1 MYRQLASVME
11 TIHHTE
17 AFEGVPWGLF
27 LGIQELEAVPGGLDE
42 LNKVVAAAERK
53 EQRDEQDNR
62 ASVGLVTQGTHIP
75 SQKEAPACVL
85 PDVADKGAGPR

>member
-1 MYRQLASVME
+1 LLRKIAAGH